1 MVRRRG
7 RLWEG
12 LDAVELVTRP
22 MRGGH
27 VRGFASQLLSSIE
40 ARGGDRGIWLKLP
53 RISLARSSQLRRGYQ
68 ESLAG
73 RDRILDKR
81 TEYVWR
87 ASTERHKAEVVGL
100 LKRRKKRKERA
111 IESRDFYTPR
121 KRRLVRARALPDIVG
136 RGFLM
141 QACCLVVY
149 LISRLI

>member
-1 MVRRRG
+1 VRGGDGATTRQIVRGSRRCQ
-7 RLWEG
+7 
-12 LDAVELVTRP
+12 LVTRL

-81 TEYVWR
+81 TEYV
-87 ASTERHKAEVVGL
+87 
-100 LKRRKKRKERA
+100 
-111 IESRDFYTPR
+111 
-121 KRRLVRARALPDIVG
+121 
-136 RGFLM
+136 
-141 QACCLVVY
+141 
-149 LISRLI
+149 